1 MTAFSSHKLRLWE
14 AALLLA
20 FGLTLT
26 VGVWASASE
35 GALADRV
42 LRLHV
47 VANSDDQ
54 GDQALKLQVRDA
66 VLAQA
71 GDLLEGVSDRTRAEE
86 ILSDHLD
93 QLAQAGTE
101 VLAAENCSDPV
112 TVSLADQ
119 WFPTKQYDGFA
130 LPAGQYRAL
139 VVTIGAGQGHNWWC
153 VVFPPLCLTSVTED
167 SVEAVAGEAL
177 SEDQVSLITGQD
189 GGYVLKFRLIEWW
202 QELLRGPEGSVK
214 K

>member
-1 MTAFSSHKLRLWE
+1 MFSSTSHKLRLWE

-35 GALADRV
+35 GALAGQV

-47 VANSDDQ
+47 VANSDSEEDQ
-54 GDQALKLQVRDA
+54 TLKLLARDA
-66 VLAQA
+66 VLELASQ
-71 GDLLEGVSDRTRAEE
+71 LLDGVSDRARAEE
-86 ILSDHLD
+86 ILSAHLNE
-93 QLAQAGTE
+93 LAQAGAE
-101 VLAAENCSDPV
+101 ALAAQGCTDQV
-112 TVSLADQ
+112 TAEIADQ
-119 WFPTKQYDGFA
+119 WFPTREYATFS

-139 VVTIGAGQGHNWWC
+139 RITIGAGAGRNWWC
-153 VVFPPLCLTSVTED
+153 VVFPPLCLGSVTEE
-167 SVEAVAGEAL
+167 SVETAAGGVL

-202 QELLRGPEGSVK
+202 QELLQGVRG
-214 K
+214 